1 MNNLLYIAGFGAI
14 GSLLR
19 YGMTNTVY
27 LLGGRGFPYGTLS
40 VNVIGS
46 VLIGVVYVF
55 LYERTG
61 AAPEW
66 RLALITGLLGGFT
79 TFSAFS
85 LETVQLFQGGQ
96 PGRATLNILLSVSLC
111 LIGCWLGIILGRKI

>member
-1 MNNLLYIAGFGAI
+1 MNNLLYIAGFGAF
-14 GSLLR
+14 GSVLR
-19 YGMTNTVY
+19 YAMTNAVY
-27 LLGGRGFPYGTLS
+27 LLGARGFPYGTLS
-40 VNVIGS
+40 VNIIGS

-85 LETVQLFQGGQ
+85 LETVQFFQGGQ
-96 PGRATLNILLSVSLC
+96 PGKAALNVLLSVSLC
-111 LIGCWLGIILGRKI
+111 LIGCWLGILAGRKL

>member
-1 MNNLLYIAGFGAI
+1 MTNLIYIAAFGAI
-14 GSLLR
+14 GSVLR
-19 YGMTNTVY
+19 YGTTNAVH
-27 LLGGRGFPYGTLS
+27 LLGARGFPYGTLS
-40 VNVIGS
+40 VNIIGS
-46 VLIGVVYVF
+46 ILIGLVYVI

-96 PGRATLNILLSVSLC
+96 PGKAVLNIALSVCLC
-111 LIGCWLGIILGRKI
+111 LIGCWLGIITARKF